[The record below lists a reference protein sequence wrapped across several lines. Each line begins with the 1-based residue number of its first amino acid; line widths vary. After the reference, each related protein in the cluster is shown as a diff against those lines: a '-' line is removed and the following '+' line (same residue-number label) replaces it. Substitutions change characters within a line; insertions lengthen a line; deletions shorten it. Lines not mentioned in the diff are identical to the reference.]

1 MPNLSICI
9 PGRNEHWLARTCAD
23 VLAHSGDQ
31 TEVIAVIDGQAAG
44 PEPEPHPRLRVFR
57 LEQSIGQRAA
67 QNYGVRQSTARYVM
81 KLDAHCAVEP
91 GFDAKLLAVMADDMT
106 LVGTMR
112 NLHVFDWVCDFC
124 GYRRYQGPRPDACPE
139 CQADA
144 GHFEQDVVW
153 HPKPNPA
160 STAYRF
166 NKALRFKY
174 FPELQKQQGKTGL
187 QETMSLQG
195 SCFMASREAYWEREL
210 CDESWGSWGQ
220 QGSEVA
226 LKTWL
231 SGGRV
236 LVLRDTWYA
245 HLFRTQPG
253 FGFPYPNSN
262 SSQEKA
268 RQICQDVFLNDRWRK
283 QRRPL
288 AWLLDKF
295 WEPLSRV
302 GDNEDK
308 WERADVDA
316 LRARGFKGA
325 ALGPTKGIVYYTDNQ
340 LDPAIAEPVRTRLS
354 AIARDKG
361 LTITS
366 ASLKRLAFGKNVW
379 FHSHKRG
386 VLTMFRQI
394 LGALENSTAD
404 VVYLCEHDVLY
415 DASHFDFTPPDRAKV
430 YYNLNWWQARTSDG
444 HAARWDA
451 KRVSQL
457 CGYRETLI
465 AHYRKRVALVE
476 KNGYSAGMGYEPGS
490 HNRAE
495 RVDDLQSDTWRSAGA
510 NIDLKHGGNLTP
522 GKWSLADFRT
532 APTGWQEAAQV
543 PGWPPLA
550 EVLGAVPIG

>member
-1 MPNLSICI
+1 MPQ
-9 PGRNEHWLARTCAD
+9 TVAD
-23 VLAHSGDQ
+23 IFAHSEAD
-31 TEVIAVIDGQAAG
+31 TEVVVVLDGFQIALGTY
-44 PEPEPHPRLRVFR
+44 PRLKTIV
-57 LEQSIGQRAA
+57 LEQAIGQRAA
-67 QNYGVRQSTARYVM
+67 QNMAARHASGKYVM
-81 KLDAHCAVEP
+81 KVDAHCAFEQ
-91 GFDAKLLAVMADDMT
+91 GFDRKLLAAMEDDVT
-106 LVGTMR
+106 LVPTMR

-124 GYRRYQGPRPDACPE
+124 GYRRYQGPQPESCPE
-139 CQADA
+139 CQADSS
-144 GHFEQDVVW
+144 HFQQEIVW
-153 HPKPNPA
+153 NPKPNPA

-166 NKALRFKY
+166 NKQLRFKY
-174 FPELQKQQGKTGL
+174 FPELQKLQGKTGL

-195 SCFMASREAYWEREL
+195 SCFMALREAYWEREL
-210 CDESWGSWGQ
+210 CDEGWGSWGQ

-253 FGFPYPNSN
+253 FGFPYHNPN

-283 QRRPL
+283 QQRPL

-295 WEPLSRV
+295 WQPLSQV
-302 GDNEDK
+302 GDTEDK
-308 WERADVDA
+308 WERADVDR

-325 ALGPTKGIVYYTDNQ
+325 ALGPTKGMIYYTDNQ
-340 LDPAIAEPVRTRLS
+340 LDPAIAEPVRERLA

-361 LTITS
+361 LPIVS

-386 VLTMFRQI
+386 ALTMFRQI

-404 VVYLCEHDVLY
+404 VVFFCEHDVLY
-415 DASHFDFTPPDRAKV
+415 DASHFDFTPPDRSKV
-430 YYNLNWWQARTSDG
+430 YYNLNLWQVRVRDG
-444 HAARWDA
+444 HAVYWDA

-457 CGYRETLI
+457 CGYRDVLI
-465 AHYRKRVALVE
+465 EHYRKRIARVE
-476 KNGYSAGMGYEPGS
+476 RDGYSMAMGYEPAS

-495 RVDDLQSDTWRSAGA
+495 RVDDLQSDTWRSAVA
-510 NIDLKHGGNLTP
+510 NLDLKHGQNLSP
-522 GKWSLADFRT
+522 QKWTLADFRT
-532 APTGWQEAAQV
+532 PPTGWAEAEQV

-550 EVLGAVPIG
+550 ELIGEKVMA